1 MGKKQ
6 GNTKI
11 DDHGMTVQSAMMM
24 MIMMMMQQNQDRS
37 MQQQWKE
44 EDWQRRIKREF

>member
-11 DDHGMTVQSAMMM
+11 DDHGMTVQSAM
-24 MIMMMMQQNQDRS
+24 MMMMQQNQDRS